1 MDALQVG
8 GLLRKHSAMKKIRVK
23 VETEKQGLFGKKKV
37 TEYRTVKV
45 DDRTYRRLM
54 KKQEEDPLSFD
65 ELIFDGDILDD

>member
-45 DDRTYRRLM
+45 DDKTYRRLM

-65 ELIFDGDILDD
+65 ELILDDDILDD

>member
-45 DDRTYRRLM
+45 DDKTYRRLM
-54 KKQEEDPLSFD
+54 KKQEEDPLSVD
-65 ELIFDGDILDD
+65 ELILDDDILDD